1 MHPYLLHH
9 GHLYLPTF
17 GALAALGL
25 MLSLT
30 LSEKTARLNS
40 LPAETLWNAGIFAVV
55 AAFVLSRVLLL
66 VEHFGTFR
74 HFPVL
79 LLTVPS
85 LTPSG
90 LVLTA
95 AATWLYLRLHR
106 LPLLPALDAWAPC
119 ATLVW
124 CALAL
129 GHFFEGSDPGL
140 PAAHGLAMPGDSVAT
155 HPVALYAAVLAAA
168 LTALLYVRLA
178 RHRAHTT
185 ALALIGAGAAQYLLS
200 FLRQPA
206 FESLGPLDLLQWTSL
221 AMLLA
226 GGLLLA
232 RPARQRNDRQGS

>member
-1 MHPYLLHH
+1 MHPYLFHH

-17 GALAALGL
+17 GALAAIGL
-25 MLSLT
+25 MLALT
-30 LSEKTARLNS
+30 LSEKTARLKS

-66 VEHFGTFR
+66 VEHFAAFR
-74 HFPVL
+74 HFPIL

-95 AATWLYLRLHR
+95 AATLLYLRLYR
-106 LPLLPALDAWAPC
+106 LPVLPALDAWAPC

-140 PAAHGLAMPGDSVAT
+140 PATHGLTMPGDSVPT
-155 HPVALYAAVLAAA
+155 HPVALYAALAAA
-168 LTALLYVRLA
+168 LLTALLYLRLA
-178 RHRAHTT
+178 RHKPHVT
-185 ALALIGAGAAQYLLS
+185 ALALIATGLTQFLLS
-200 FLRQPA
+200 FLRQPV
-206 FESLGPLDLLQWTSL
+206 FESLGPLDLLQWGAL

-232 RPARQRNDRQGS
+232 LP